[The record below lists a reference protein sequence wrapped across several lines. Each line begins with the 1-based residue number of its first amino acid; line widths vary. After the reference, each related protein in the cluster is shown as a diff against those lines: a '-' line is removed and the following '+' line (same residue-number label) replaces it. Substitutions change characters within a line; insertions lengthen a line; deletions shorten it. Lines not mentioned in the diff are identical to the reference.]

1 MAGNRYSFTTEWH
14 VPASAEEV
22 SLILG
27 DATDL
32 PRWWPSVY
40 LAADELKAGDP
51 QSGVG
56 REIALH
62 TRGWLPYT
70 LRWSFRVTDNR
81 HPRGFSIVAWGDFEG
96 TGVWT
101 FAPEPGG
108 THVRFDWN
116 IVAEKPLLKY
126 LSFLMKPIFGA
137 NHAWAM
143 RRGEESLRR
152 EIERRRAAAAS

>member
-1 MAGNRYSFTTEWH
+1 MVANQYSFVTHWH
-14 VPASAEEV
+14 VPAPPDVVSA
-22 SLILG
+22 ILADG
-27 DATDL
+27 TSL

-40 LAADELKAGDP
+40 LEAKELKPGAPGTHL
-51 QSGVG
+51 G

-70 LRWSFRVTDNR
+70 LKWSFRLVDNR
-81 HPRGFSIVAWGDFEG
+81 HPHGFSIEAFGDFEG

-101 FAPEPGG
+101 FEPEEGG

-116 IVAEKPLLKY
+116 VVAGKPLLKY
-126 LSFLMKPIFGA
+126 LSFIMKPIFRA

-143 RRGEESLRR
+143 RRGQESLER
-152 EIERRRAAAAS
+152 EIERRRGIPQ